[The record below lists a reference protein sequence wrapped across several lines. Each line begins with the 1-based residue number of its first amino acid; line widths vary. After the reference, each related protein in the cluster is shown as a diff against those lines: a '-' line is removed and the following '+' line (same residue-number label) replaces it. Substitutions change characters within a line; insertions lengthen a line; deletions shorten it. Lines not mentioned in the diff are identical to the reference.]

1 MEAATKMNKRFSVFF
16 FSPPQTLLQTHLL
29 APTVSMEN
37 TRRKFYRDGKEE
49 TAMGKIMIWTM
60 IQ

>member
-1 MEAATKMNKRFSVFF
+1 MNERFNCFV
-16 FSPPQTLLQTHLL
+16 SPPQTLLQTHLL